1 MSFNSTNLNTCALCI
16 ICILEVSPVK
26 GVLLKVYDFEYIFEL
41 PVFFRLQ
48 YKLKSVTFQSKV
60 HAEIM

>member
-1 MSFNSTNLNTCALCI
+1 MSFNSTNLYTCAL
-16 ICILEVSPVK
+16 CILEVSPVK